1 MASMSMRE
9 IVEKKYTIIIKAQH
23 FTNGHDGQ
31 RQKAIIMAP
40 VGQTA
45 ITMTNINK
53 IIVYEG
59 HIGQR
64 NNFIKT
70 ATLGQNVT

>member
-1 MASMSMRE
+1 LLR
-9 IVEKKYTIIIKAQH
+9 KKYTIIIKAH